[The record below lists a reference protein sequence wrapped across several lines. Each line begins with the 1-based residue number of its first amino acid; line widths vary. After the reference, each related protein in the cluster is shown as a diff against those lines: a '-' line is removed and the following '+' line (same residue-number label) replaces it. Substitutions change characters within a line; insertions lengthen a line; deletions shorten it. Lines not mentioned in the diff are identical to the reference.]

1 MELASTSKSE
11 SSTSYRCIMRRSCS
25 SRRCRNRSA
34 AASMSAAEIRTFLL
48 ELVAKE
54 RGGDA
59 AAVDADAPFDRLGL
73 DSMALLGIVGDLAE
87 RLEMEIDTTLLLEHP
102 TIDRLAR
109 HLGNDSTP
117 A

>member
-1 MELASTSKSE
+1 M
-11 SSTSYRCIMRRSCS
+11 
-25 SRRCRNRSA
+25 
-34 AASMSAAEIRTFLL
+34 AASLSASEIRTFLL

-54 RGGDA
+54 RGTDA
-59 AAVDADAPFDRLGL
+59 AVVDADAPFDRLGL

-87 RLEMEIDTTLLLEHP
+87 RLDTEIDTTLLLEHP

-109 HLGNDSTP
+109 HLGNDSAP

>member
-1 MELASTSKSE
+1 MAT
-11 SSTSYRCIMRRSCS
+11 
-25 SRRCRNRSA
+25 
-34 AASMSAAEIRTFLL
+34 SMSAVEIRTFLL

-59 AAVDADAPFDRLGL
+59 AVVDTDVPFDRLGL

-87 RLEMEIDTTLLLEHP
+87 RLQMEIDTTLLLEHP